1 MKKTPKL
8 SKDLQLLNKKRNL
21 QILYIYEEPFNQYFK
36 NKKLKKIQDYNL
48 LKEGNDKK
56 DLLTFEEL
64 KKNAEISIK
73 NSEGI
78 EELKNSIS
86 IFDVDEQLNLY
97 YLNKFEE
104 MDERNT
110 FNEFCKNML
119 TIPFKDRIL

>member
-21 QILYIYEEPFNQYFK
+21 K
-36 NKKLKKIQDYNL
+36 KKIQDYNL

-97 YLNKFEE
+97 YLNKFEKI
-104 MDERNT
+104 DERNT
-110 FNEFCKNML
+110 FNEFCKYMF